1 MPAHPQFPSSTSR
14 PLIPT
19 FTASVHSV
27 NPFATIVPTPIPNN
41 GSNSTKSSSTQTNV
55 TVVIMSQSIFIPRR
69 VSTNSYT
76 LCCIAILFGLGSLYL
91 IYRAFRPGKC
101 DENPPSSPTPSE
113 IQLEEQ
119 HLQRLRANRAPPG
132 FPFRLSNPFRPS
144 RSATR
149 ESRRATVED
158 QGDLPRYDADH
169 LPDYDLERE
178 RTGSP
183 VEMSELDLGTHRDGD
198 GEDGE
203 AEVPLLR
210 ATGGNGR
217 HGDEHADDH
226 EVGDLTTDVHRTY
239 SGPAPEYED
248 IAHSPDPLLEGPH
261 NALRLNSSVTA

>member
-55 TVVIMSQSIFIPRR
+55 TVVIM
-69 VSTNSYT
+69 TT
-76 LCCIAILFGLGSLYL
+76 LFGLGSLYL

-113 IQLEEQ
+113 IQLEE
-119 HLQRLRANRAPPG
+119 HLQRLRANQAPPG
-132 FPFRLSNPFRPS
+132 FPFRLSNLFRPS

-169 LPDYDLERE
+169 LPDYDPERE

-183 VEMSELDLGTHRDGD
+183 VEMSELDLGSHRDHDAGD
-198 GEDGE
+198 GND
-203 AEVPLLR
+203 EVPLLR
-210 ATGGNGR
+210 AGGGNER
-217 HGDEHADDH
+217 HSD
-226 EVGDLTTDVHRTY
+226 
-239 SGPAPEYED
+239 
-248 IAHSPDPLLEGPH
+248 
-261 NALRLNSSVTA
+261 